1 MIGSW
6 GRGSY
11 RVHNPTPGVPGGTRF
26 WGRHGRTSAQQRPS
40 GVNNGLF
47 FVNGSFYGTS
57 KMHAVCVCCFLHCF
71 LNIHHDV
78 SLPFQL
84 PRLREWDGNGMG
96 MTNAF
101 VIHHIHLREQR
112 PFVPFAIALDMHGPM
127 VHLHGQDLDRSRLS
141 QLTATPRHPFPIP
154 WTVAVGVA
162 MQDTFCHVDHLWSGR
177 SYDLQLRQVQPS
189 GGGVSRERIQA

>member
-1 MIGSW
+1 MGSW
-6 GRGSY
+6 FLQSPQPDTGS
-11 RVHNPTPGVPGGTRF
+11 PGGDEVLGQTRADV
-26 WGRHGRTSAQQRPS
+26 SAAKAKRSQQW
-40 GVNNGLF
+40 
-47 FVNGSFYGTS
+47 SFLCEWILLW
-57 KMHAVCVCCFLHCF
+57 HIQNACCVCVCCFLHCF